1 MKICPICGHLTVQL
15 DGIYHCLGCGRDLG
29 YQPEQVVSKSRFLYE
44 QHQRITAQAHK
55 NLLNN
60 IDGSLDYCL
69 RRGIKMGTILE
80 WKLGYIPDNF
90 SMLPISWWKR
100 ILFPIMSNDGT
111 RIIAFGGR
119 KTTVDDRAKY
129 LNSANGPTYKKSES
143 LYGYHLVPDNAD
155 RIYLC
160 EGYVDVL
167 SMDTFG
173 FAYPVASL
181 GTALTPDQALLIRS
195 KTNHIVLCYDS
206 DEAGQK
212 NTIRAIELLMDAGFA
227 AHDIS
232 VLVVSD
238 AKDVDEA
245 LQHGGTLCEQ
255 SLLRYL
261 SERGEYELFV
271 QALINNTRKEDS

>member
-1 MKICPICGHLTVQL
+1 MNVKFEPCPMCGRPSAKMNE
-15 DGIYHCLGCGRDLG
+15 GYHCFFCGRDWEN
-29 YQPEQVVSKSRFLYE
+29 QPVPTQSKSTFLYKQNE
-44 QHQRITAQAHK
+44 KIMAQAHK

-60 IDGSLDYCL
+60 LDGSLDYCL
-69 RRGIKMGTILE
+69 RRGIKMGTIMD
-80 WKLGYIPDNF
+80 WHLGYVPNQF
-90 SMLPISWWKR
+90 SLMPVNWWQR

-111 RIIAFGGR
+111 RVIAFGGR

-129 LNSANGPTYKKSES
+129 MNSPNGPTYKKSDS
-143 LYGYHLVPDNAD
+143 LYGYSLVPEDAEKV
-155 RIYLC
+155 YLC

-167 SMDTFG
+167 SMDSSG

-181 GTALTPDQALLIRS
+181 GTSLTADQALLIR
-195 KTNHIVLCYDS
+195 KKAQHIVLCYDN

-212 NTIRAIELLMDAGFA
+212 NTLRAIDLLIKAGFKTPE
-227 AHDIS
+227 IS

-245 LQHGGTLCEQ
+245 LQHGCTLCEK

-261 SERGEYELFV
+261 SEREEYELFV
-271 QALINNTRKEDS
+271 NALINN